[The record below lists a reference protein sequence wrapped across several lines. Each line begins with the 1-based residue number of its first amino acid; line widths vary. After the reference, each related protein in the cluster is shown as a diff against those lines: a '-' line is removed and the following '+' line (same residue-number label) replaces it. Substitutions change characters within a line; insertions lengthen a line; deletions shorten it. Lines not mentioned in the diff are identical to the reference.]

1 MKKIGLL
8 GGMSWE
14 STSHYYDAINKRTK
28 EILGG
33 FHSAEI
39 ILYSVDFEVIEK
51 LQSIGDWD
59 GQASILK
66 EAAKIIELAGA
77 DFLVVCSNT
86 MHKVASEIE
95 RAIKIP
101 LLHIVDATAEQLLID
116 GIDKIGLI
124 GTSFTMKEDFYKKKL
139 ENNYGIAVI
148 VPNHSDQKKINN
160 VIYNELC
167 QGIVDDNSREDYLN
181 IIEKLAVNGAQA
193 VVLGCTEIGMLI
205 SSEDANVPLYDTTLI
220 HSRCAVDYALAS
232 SGMRNETKHI

>member
-14 STSHYYDAINKRTK
+14 STSYYYDAINKRTK

-59 GQASILK
+59 RQASILK

-116 GIDKIGLI
+116 GIDKI
-124 GTSFTMKEDFYKKKL
+124 
-139 ENNYGIAVI
+139 
-148 VPNHSDQKKINN
+148 
-160 VIYNELC
+160 
-167 QGIVDDNSREDYLN
+167 
-181 IIEKLAVNGAQA
+181 IEKNKIQSIRSQ
-193 VVLGCTEIGMLI
+193 TWF
-205 SSEDANVPLYDTTLI
+205 
-220 HSRCAVDYALAS
+220 
-232 SGMRNETKHI
+232 